1 MSVEAETAGMSP
13 YKGSKPKF
21 WGVLHRECCC
31 FVRGSWQRKRE
42 EPMRNDTG
50 RLRAP
55 TTVGRDGYALD
66 SHAPRPTGPYPP
78 QPTRTVCTRKPCGAW
93 EDVITGTPA
102 AIRRP
107 GEQRSSPGRTSRSM
121 PRAGCRSADGSPISA
136 YRQQRAG
143 PGGAAPRGAGLQ
155 LFWQPVY
162 FTDTPSWARAF
173 RRIEG
178 SDEHG
183 DPAGCPRRREL
194 SRPLSR

>member
-1 MSVEAETAGMSP
+1 
-13 YKGSKPKF
+13 
-21 WGVLHRECCC
+21 
-31 FVRGSWQRKRE
+31 
-42 EPMRNDTG
+42 
-50 RLRAP
+50 
-55 TTVGRDGYALD
+55 
-66 SHAPRPTGPYPP
+66 
-78 QPTRTVCTRKPCGAW
+78 
-93 EDVITGTPA
+93 VITCTPA

-155 LFWQPVY
+155 LSWQPGY

-194 SRPLSR
+194 SRPLSADTPPRTLHRLPSPRNADELVQLLHQSLGLAMARVQHILTTWTGGGPPRFPLTSRWTALGCSRLWKDRPVGGWVRR